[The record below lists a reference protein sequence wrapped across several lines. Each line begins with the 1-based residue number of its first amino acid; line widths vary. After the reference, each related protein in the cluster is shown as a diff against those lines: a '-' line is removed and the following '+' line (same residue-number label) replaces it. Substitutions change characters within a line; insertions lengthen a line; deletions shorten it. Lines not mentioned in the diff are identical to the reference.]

1 MKNLICLMAL
11 FLVACGSNKGPG
23 AQADFKAPA
32 LMSVD
37 QATPHCQA
45 VYGPWLIRAIDR
57 ETAMRTFGIN
67 APIIFAT
74 TDRNAC
80 ELLRS
85 STGPIQYAIASPS
98 GPAILDST
106 VQLFMNGNG
115 ETFRLEN
122 L

>member
-11 FLVACGSNKGPG
+11 FLVACGSKGTSG
-23 AQADFKAPA
+23 QAEFKAQAV
-32 LMSVD
+32 LNQD
-37 QATPHCQA
+37 QPTPHCQA
-45 VYGPWLIRAIDR
+45 VYGPWLIRQIDR
-57 ETAMRTFGIN
+57 ETAMRTFSIN
-67 APIIFAT
+67 APIILAT